1 VRHAAHRK
9 QPRSGTSPGGV
20 FAGQRP
26 YTLDAQLLEVG
37 DDRSRSAYALP
48 MTAREDRATL
58 EALGLTEEFRRAAGL
73 WEAAAGD
80 PDSLMDVYLRRSAK
94 KEDLAVLRGHLRDC
108 LRWASAEGVAVRH
121 VWFEQLSASKSYVR
135 RREFEKA
142 TQAILD
148 GRSKTL
154 AVWKTDRFD
163 RRGMGA
169 VGRMLDEFEKRR
181 ARLVSVSE
189 GLDSRKGGRMVF
201 AILSER
207 AREEAKDIAARVQI
221 GHDSHKAE
229 GRRGTGAPPYG
240 LYSAARSGT
249 VEPHREEYAVARKMA
264 EMLLG
269 GSTASETAYAINAAG
284 GLTRSGKPWTGPAI
298 SRLVQSPMF
307 GGMIPNA
314 ERRVD
319 DFGNP
324 LGSWRGY
331 SEPLA
336 DAKGVPLTCGTGVVT
351 TGEWYRIRAAIAER
365 TNPAAR
371 RGKPAVK
378 YMLSGILRCG
388 RCGGTLNHRGGSYQ
402 CVRRHAAGP
411 AACKGVSTLAER
423 ADTAVGDVWVSHVA
437 SLEPED
443 AVLYA
448 IARRWLALSDPAS
461 QAEREGYAK
470 ALESAQGRVKRLE
483 DDYYV
488 RGKMDEVRYE
498 ELSSELHASI
508 ETLSA
513 QLEHHDGGVDISPLM
528 NGELLRG
535 LWYSEKTTLATR
547 RMLLRCALEK
557 VILLPAKYQGDKSAI
572 RERLV
577 FDWVS
582 DGEM

>member
-1 VRHAAHRK
+1 
-9 QPRSGTSPGGV
+9 
-20 FAGQRP
+20 
-26 YTLDAQLLEVG
+26 
-37 DDRSRSAYALP
+37 
-48 MTAREDRATL
+48 MTAREDHATL

-73 WEAAAGD
+73 WDAAAGD

-108 LRWASAEGVAVRH
+108 VRWAATEGVAVRH

-148 GRSKTL
+148 GRSRTL

-240 LYSAARSGT
+240 LYSAPRSGS
-249 VEPHREEYAVARKMA
+249 VEPHREEYVVARKMA
-264 EMLLG
+264 EMLLAG
-269 GSTASETAYAINAAG
+269 ATAVEVAYAANAEGHVTRG
-284 GLTRSGKPWTGPAI
+284 GNPWTGAGV
-298 SRLVQSPMF
+298 SRLVHAPLF
-307 GGMIPNA
+307 AGMVPVRQRKRD
-314 ERRVD
+314 EY
-319 DFGNP
+319 GNP
-324 LGSWRGY
+324 LGSWHGY
-331 SEPLA
+331 GEPLT
-336 DAKGVPLTCGTGVVT
+336 DDKGKPISCGTGVVT
-351 TGEWYRIRAAIAER
+351 IGEWYRIRAAIAER
-365 TNPAAR
+365 TTPIAR

-378 YMLSGILRCG
+378 YLLAGIMRCG
-388 RCGGTLNHRGGSYQ
+388 RCGGNISHRGGGYK
-402 CVRRHAAGP
+402 CVAREESGP
-411 AACKGVSTLAER
+411 SVCAGVSTSTLRVEE
-423 ADTAVGDVWVSHVA
+423 AVGDAWVSHVA
-437 SLEPED
+437 ALEPED

-448 IARRWLALSDPAS
+448 IARRWLAFSDPAS

-470 ALESAQGRVKRLE
+470 ALESARSRVKRLE

-488 RGKMDEVRYE
+488 HGRLSPERYE
-498 ELSSELHASI
+498 ALSAELHASI

-528 NGELLRG
+528 DGDLLRT
-535 LWYSEKTTLATR
+535 LWYSEKTTLTTR

-557 VILLPAKYQGDKSAI
+557 VVLMPARYQGDRAAI